1 MLKAGI
7 NIIKESSNKW
17 LKLFVFV
24 FHATFWNTIKQKS
37 LVTTAIK

>member
-1 MLKAGI
+1 MEKSELTENNLAMLKAGI

-24 FHATFWNTIKQKS
+24 FHATF
-37 LVTTAIK
+37 